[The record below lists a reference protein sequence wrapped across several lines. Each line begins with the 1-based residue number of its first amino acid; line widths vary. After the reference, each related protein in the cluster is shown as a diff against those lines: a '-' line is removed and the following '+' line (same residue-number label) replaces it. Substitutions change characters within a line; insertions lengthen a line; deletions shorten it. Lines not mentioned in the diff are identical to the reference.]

1 MTRPCREIRAATRCA
16 AATPLHPSAVQCR
29 AAPAPRATLTGSPTH
44 PTPPPQYTAP
54 MLRLEEMLNS
64 PANDS
69 SDLAFL
75 TSAAK
80 QLAARN
86 AAEISSGLSRGTRSV
101 ASSAC

>member
-1 MTRPCREIRAATRCA
+1 
-16 AATPLHPSAVQCR
+16 
-29 AAPAPRATLTGSPTH
+29 
-44 PTPPPQYTAP
+44 